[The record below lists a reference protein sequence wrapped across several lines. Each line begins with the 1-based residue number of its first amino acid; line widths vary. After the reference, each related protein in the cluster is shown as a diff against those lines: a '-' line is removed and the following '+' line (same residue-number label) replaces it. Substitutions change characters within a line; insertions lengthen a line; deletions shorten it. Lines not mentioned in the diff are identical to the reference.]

1 MKIDGLNINYE
12 IDGAGKDVLI
22 LHGWGANIDTV
33 RPIINGLKATKRVI
47 AFDFAGFG
55 KSDVPKKDLTV
66 QDYMEM
72 TVDFMHRLGLSKT
85 DIICHSFGGRV
96 TILLAAKYPELVG
109 KIVFCDAAGVRK
121 KRTLAYYAKIGGYKL
136 CKKIAK
142 VRWLKKCANALGVD
156 VDKRIKNA
164 GSADY
169 KDLPMEMKKTFIN
182 VVNEDLKKYL
192 KKISAPSLLIWGEND
207 LDTPVYMG
215 KIFENEIKDAGL
227 VVLKNAGHYAY
238 LDQYAQFMAI
248 INQFLGK

>member
-72 TVDFMHRLGLSKT
+72 TADFMHRLGLSKT

-109 KIVFCDAAGVRK
+109 KIVFCD
-121 KRTLAYYAKIGGYKL
+121 
-136 CKKIAK
+136 
-142 VRWLKKCANALGVD
+142 
-156 VDKRIKNA
+156 
-164 GSADY
+164 
-169 KDLPMEMKKTFIN
+169 
-182 VVNEDLKKYL
+182 
-192 KKISAPSLLIWGEND
+192 
-207 LDTPVYMG
+207 
-215 KIFENEIKDAGL
+215 
-227 VVLKNAGHYAY
+227 
-238 LDQYAQFMAI
+238 
-248 INQFLGK
+248 